1 MNDPRQRKR
10 LIWMAGIAGVL
21 LVSLLFISFFA
32 PSTPNGQ
39 QGLDLVPDTGVAT
52 TQQVA
57 PAGDEGVSEG
67 FSLGGGELASLAWR
81 LALVVVIIFVSIAG
95 LRWWGKRATGPKST
109 TGFLRVVDTLAISN
123 GRSIHL
129 VALGERVIAVGATTQ
144 NISLLNELSDE
155 EAAKVLEQTARPEE
169 QPFSQFATQLFESMR
184 RGSTRPTRNT
194 EPIAPADYPEVIG
207 GSNLP

>member
-1 MNDPRQRKR
+1 MNDPKQRKR
-10 LIWMAGIAGVL
+10 LIWMAAIAGAL

-32 PSTPNGQ
+32 PSPPNAQ
-39 QGLDLVPDTGVAT
+39 QGLTLVPDTGVTT

-57 PAGDEGVSEG
+57 PAADEGVSEG
-67 FSLGGGELASLAWR
+67 FSLGGGELVSLAWR

-194 EPIAPADYPEVIG
+194 EPIAPSDYPEVIG
-207 GSNLP
+207 GPRP

>member
-1 MNDPRQRKR
+1 MNDPKQRKR
-10 LIWMAGIAGVL
+10 LMWMAAIAGAL

-32 PSTPNGQ
+32 PSPPSAEQSLT
-39 QGLDLVPDTGVAT
+39 LVPDSAGG
-52 TQQVA
+52 TQQA
-57 PAGDEGVSEG
+57 AATQDEGVSEG
-67 FSLGGGELASLAWR
+67 FSLGGGELVSLAWR

-129 VALGERVIAVGATTQ
+129 VALGDRVIAVGATAQ
-144 NISLLNELSDE
+144 QISLLNELSEDE
-155 EAAKVLEQTARPEE
+155 ASKVLEETARPDE

-184 RGSTRPTRNT
+184 RGRSSGS
-194 EPIAPADYPEVIG
+194 EGADYTEVIG
-207 GSNLP
+207 APRTGWDSAEP

>member
-1 MNDPRQRKR
+1 MNDPKQRKR
-10 LIWMAGIAGVL
+10 LMWLAAIAGAL

-32 PSTPNGQ
+32 PSAPNADQ
-39 QGLDLVPDTGVAT
+39 SLTLVPDTTGS

-57 PAGDEGVSEG
+57 PAQDDGVSNG
-67 FSLGGGELASLAWR
+67 FSLGGGELVSLAWR

-95 LRWWGKRATGPKST
+95 LRWWGKRATGPKSS

-129 VALGERVIAVGATTQ
+129 VALGDRVIAVGATAQ
-144 NISLLNELSDE
+144 QISLLNELSEE
-155 EAAKVLEQTARPEE
+155 EANKVLEETARPEE

-184 RGSTRPTRNT
+184 RGRAGNGGSAEFT
-194 EPIAPADYPEVIG
+194 EVIG
-207 GSNLP
+207 APRATWDTPDR